1 MKDERCRAGVIK
13 RVKPILDN
21 QSSEKSSAALR
32 VLAILETVATS
43 SSPMTATEINQ
54 VLKLPKPTIHRLCM
68 MLETQGYLQ
77 PRLDGRGY
85 LPGKRLSSMALGIF
99 SNNDHWRT
107 ERHGILQRL
116 SEKIG
121 ETCNISIPDGSQMI
135 YFDRVETH
143 WPLRIQLQKNDRVPT
158 YCTASGKLFLNHLP
172 SSKRTRL
179 LSKMNYQQFTP
190 NTMTNLETLKAELKR
205 LREQDIGVDNEE
217 FMHGMVAVAVPLKND
232 DGQFFGALA
241 MHAPSARVSME
252 KALQQIPT
260 LRTAAAELI
269 ELINE

>member
-1 MKDERCRAGVIK
+1 M
-13 RVKPILDN
+13 DN
-21 QSSEKSSAALR
+21 QNSEKSSAALR
-32 VLAILETVATS
+32 ALAILETVAGS

-54 VLKLPKPTIHRLCM
+54 VLRLPKPTIHRLCT

-143 WPLRIQLQKNDRVPT
+143 WPLRIQLQKNDRVPI

-172 SSKRTRL
+172 TNKRTRL
-179 LSKMNYQQFTP
+179 IAKMNYQQFTP
-190 NTMTNLETLKAELKR
+190 STLTNIEALKTELKR
-205 LREQDIGVDNEE
+205 LRPLDIGVDNEE

-241 MHAPSARVSME
+241 MHAPSARMSMKNAME
-252 KALQQIPT
+252 QIPI
-260 LRTAAAELI
+260 LREAATELI
-269 ELINE
+269 ELISE

>member
-1 MKDERCRAGVIK
+1 MKQ
-13 RVKPILDN
+13 ILDN
-21 QSSEKSSAALR
+21 SKQEKSSAALR
-32 VLAILETVATS
+32 VLAILETVASS

-54 VLKLPKPTIHRLCM
+54 VLNFPKPTIHRLCM
-68 MLETQGYLQ
+68 MLESEGYLQ

-116 SEKIG
+116 SEKVG
-121 ETCNISIPDGSQMI
+121 ETCNISIPDGSQMV

-143 WPLRIQLQKNDRVPT
+143 WPLRIQLQKNDRVPI

-172 SSKRTRL
+172 STKRARL
-179 LSKMNYQQFTP
+179 LSKMNYEQFTP
-190 NTMTNLETLKAELKR
+190 NTLTDIGDLKTELKR
-205 LREQDIGVDNEE
+205 LRPDDIGIDNEE

-241 MHAPSARVSME
+241 MHAPSARMNME
-252 KALQQIPT
+252 QAMQQIPI
-260 LRTAAAELI
+260 LRAAATDLI
-269 ELINE
+269 QLINE